1 MHRRTFVHSVPF
13 VATAAAF
20 AALVMVATGAQA
32 APAAA
37 GPEVATVVVQAGG
50 NGRSLELDGTVEPVR
65 QATVAAQ
72 VGGNVL
78 SLAVKAGDKVRS
90 AQVLARIDERSAAA
104 GLAQSDAGVTQ
115 ADTMLRQARTE
126 LNRTRELR
134 AQGYVSQAAQDNAET
149 QVKAAEAA
157 LAQAQAGRSQAA
169 LARNFTTVTAPFDGL
184 VLATHLDAGDLA
196 APGRP
201 VLTVYAPGAVRA
213 VVQVPASQAALAR
226 SAGKIEVQLPDG
238 QWVTPAKRVDLP
250 TADPVAQ
257 TVEWRL
263 DLSAADS
270 ARAMPGQAVRVRFG
284 GANAGANAGA
294 GASAS
299 AAAASGAKP
308 ASGSL
313 TVPAGALLRRGEL
326 IAVYVAQG
334 SQFVLRSVRPGSDAG
349 GNVEVLGG
357 LRAGERVAV
366 DAVKAGLAGARP
378 SGAQ

>member
-1 MHRRTFVHSVPF
+1 MQRRPFVHSVPF
-13 VATAAAF
+13 VATAAAL
-20 AALVMVATGAQA
+20 AALVLVASGVQA
-32 APAAA
+32 APAVA
-37 GPEVATVVVQAGG
+37 GPEVATVLVQAGG
-50 NGRSLELDGTVEPVR
+50 TGRSLDLDGTVEPVR

-78 SLAVKAGDKVRS
+78 ALAVKAGDKVRS
-90 AQVLARIDERSAAA
+90 GQVLARIDERSAAA
-104 GLAQSDAGVTQ
+104 GLAQSDAAVTQ

-157 LAQAQAGRSQAA
+157 LQQAQAGRSQAA

-238 QWVTPAKRVDLP
+238 QWVTPARRVDLP

-270 ARAMPGQAVRVRFG
+270 ARTLPGQAVRVRFG
-284 GANAGANAGA
+284 GETAGTP
-294 GASAS
+294 
-299 AAAASGAKP
+299 AAAGAKP
-308 ASGSL
+308 AGASL
-313 TVPAGALLRRGEL
+313 AVPAGALLRRGEL
-326 IAVYVAQG
+326 TAVYVAQG
-334 SQFVLRSVRPGSDAG
+334 SQFVLRAVRAGSESG
-349 GNVEVLGG
+349 QGVEVLGG
-357 LRAGERVAV
+357 LRAGERVAA

-378 SGAQ
+378 TGAAQ

>member
-1 MHRRTFVHSVPF
+1 MHRRTLVHSVPF
-13 VATAAAF
+13 VATAATL
-20 AALVMVATGAQA
+20 AALVLIATGAQA
-32 APAAA
+32 APAVA
-37 GPEVATVVVQAGG
+37 GPEVATVLVQPGG
-50 NGRSLELDGTVEPVR
+50 NGRALDLDGTVEPVR

-78 SLAVKAGDKVRS
+78 ALAVKAGDKVRS
-90 AQVLARIDERSAAA
+90 GQVLARIDERSAAA
-104 GLAQSDAGVTQ
+104 GLAQSDAAVTQ

-149 QVKAAEAA
+149 QVKAAEAT

-201 VLTVYAPGAVRA
+201 VLTVYTPGALRA

-270 ARAMPGQAVRVRFG
+270 ARALPGQAVRVRFG
-284 GANAGANAGA
+284 GATAGTP
-294 GASAS
+294 
-299 AAAASGAKP
+299 AAAGAKP
-308 ASGSL
+308 AGASL
-313 TVPAGALLRRGEL
+313 AVPAGALLRRGEL
-326 IAVYVAQG
+326 TAVYVAQG
-334 SQFVLRSVRPGSDAG
+334 SQFVLRAVRAG
-349 GNVEVLGG
+349 GETGQGIEVLGG
-357 LRAGERVAV
+357 LRAGERVAA

-378 SGAQ
+378 SGAAQSPAQ

>member
-1 MHRRTFVHSVPF
+1 MHRRTLVHSVPF
-13 VATAAAF
+13 VATAATL
-20 AALVMVATGAQA
+20 AALVLIATGAQA
-32 APAAA
+32 APAVA
-37 GPEVATVVVQAGG
+37 GPEVATVLVQPGG
-50 NGRSLELDGTVEPVR
+50 NGRALDLDGTVEPVR

-78 SLAVKAGDKVRS
+78 ALAVKAGDKVRS
-90 AQVLARIDERSAAA
+90 GQVLARIDERSAAA
-104 GLAQSDAGVTQ
+104 GLAQSDAAVTQ

-149 QVKAAEAA
+149 QVKAAEAT

-169 LARNFTTVTAPFDGL
+169 LARNFATVTAPFDGL

-201 VLTVYAPGAVRA
+201 VLTVYTPGALRA

-270 ARAMPGQAVRVRFG
+270 ARALPGQAVRVRFG
-284 GANAGANAGA
+284 GATAGTP
-294 GASAS
+294 
-299 AAAASGAKP
+299 AAAGAKP
-308 ASGSL
+308 AGASL
-313 TVPAGALLRRGEL
+313 AVPAGALLRRGEL
-326 IAVYVAQG
+326 TAVYVAQG
-334 SQFVLRSVRPGSDAG
+334 SQFVLRAVRAG
-349 GNVEVLGG
+349 GETGQGIEVLGG
-357 LRAGERVAV
+357 LRAGERVAA

-378 SGAQ
+378 SGAAQSPAQ

>member
-1 MHRRTFVHSVPF
+1 MRCRTLVHSVPF
-13 VATAAAF
+13 VATAATL
-20 AALVMVATGAQA
+20 AALVLVATGAQA

-50 NGRSLELDGTVEPVR
+50 NGRALALDGTVEPVR

-90 AQVLARIDERSAAA
+90 GQVLARIDERSAAA

-134 AQGYVSQAAQDNAET
+134 TQGYVSQAAQDNAET

-169 LARNFTTVTAPFDGL
+169 LARNFATVTAPFDGL

-238 QWVTPAKRVDLP
+238 QWVTPARRTDLP

-270 ARAMPGQAVRVRFG
+270 AGALPGQAVRVRFAG
-284 GANAGANAGA
+284 VAGA
-294 GASAS
+294 
-299 AAAASGAKP
+299 AAPAAKP
-308 ASGSL
+308 AAGSL

-326 IAVYVAQG
+326 TAVYVAQG
-334 SQFVLRSVRPGSDAG
+334 PQFVLRSVRPGSDVG

-378 SGAQ
+378 SGVAQSPAQ

>member
-1 MHRRTFVHSVPF
+1 MHRRTLVHSVPF
-13 VATAAAF
+13 VATAATL
-20 AALVMVATGAQA
+20 AALVLIATGAQA
-32 APAAA
+32 APAVA
-37 GPEVATVVVQAGG
+37 GPEVATVLVQPGG
-50 NGRSLELDGTVEPVR
+50 NGRALDLDGTVEPVR

-78 SLAVKAGDKVRS
+78 ALAVKAGDKVRS
-90 AQVLARIDERSAAA
+90 GQVLARIDERSAAA
-104 GLAQSDAGVTQ
+104 GLAQSDAAVTQ

-149 QVKAAEAA
+149 QVKAAEAT

-201 VLTVYAPGAVRA
+201 VLTVYTPGAVRA

-270 ARAMPGQAVRVRFG
+270 ARALPGQAVRVRFG
-284 GANAGANAGA
+284 GATAGTP
-294 GASAS
+294 
-299 AAAASGAKP
+299 AAAGAKP
-308 ASGSL
+308 AGASL
-313 TVPAGALLRRGEL
+313 AVPAGALLRRGEL
-326 IAVYVAQG
+326 TAVYVAQG
-334 SQFVLRSVRPGSDAG
+334 SQFVLRAVRAG
-349 GNVEVLGG
+349 GETGQGIEVLGG
-357 LRAGERVAV
+357 LRAGERVAA

-378 SGAQ
+378 SGAAQSPAQ

>member
-1 MHRRTFVHSVPF
+1 MRRRPFIHSVPF
-13 VATAAAF
+13 VATAATL
-20 AALVMVATGAQA
+20 AALVLVATGAQA
-32 APAAA
+32 APAAS
-37 GPEVATVVVQAGG
+37 GPEVATVRVQAGG
-50 NGRSLELDGTVEPVR
+50 NGRSLDLDGTVEPVR

-78 SLAVKAGDKVRS
+78 ALAVKAGDKVRS
-90 AQVLARIDERSAAA
+90 GQVLARIDERSAAA
-104 GLAQSDAGVTQ
+104 GLAQSDAAVTQ

-157 LAQAQAGRSQAA
+157 LQQAQAGRSQAA

-238 QWVTPAKRVDLP
+238 QWVTPARRVDLP

-270 ARAMPGQAVRVRFG
+270 ARTLPGQAVRVRFG
-284 GANAGANAGA
+284 GATAGTP
-294 GASAS
+294 
-299 AAAASGAKP
+299 AAAGAKP
-308 ASGSL
+308 AGASL
-313 TVPAGALLRRGEL
+313 AVPAGALLRRGEL
-326 IAVYVAQG
+326 TAVYVAQG
-334 SQFVLRSVRPGSDAG
+334 SQFVLRAVRAGSESG
-349 GNVEVLGG
+349 QGVEVLGG
-357 LRAGERVAV
+357 LRAGERVAA

-378 SGAQ
+378 TGAAQ

>member
-1 MHRRTFVHSVPF
+1 MHRRTLVHSVPF
-13 VATAAAF
+13 VATAATL
-20 AALVMVATGAQA
+20 AALVLIATGAQA
-32 APAAA
+32 APAVA
-37 GPEVATVVVQAGG
+37 GPEVATVLVQPGG
-50 NGRSLELDGTVEPVR
+50 NGRALDLDGTVEPVR

-78 SLAVKAGDKVRS
+78 ALAVKAGDKVRS
-90 AQVLARIDERSAAA
+90 GQVLARIDERSAAA
-104 GLAQSDAGVTQ
+104 GLAQSDAAVTQ

-149 QVKAAEAA
+149 QVKAAEAT

-201 VLTVYAPGAVRA
+201 VLTVYTPGAVRA

-270 ARAMPGQAVRVRFG
+270 ARALPGQAVRVRFG
-284 GANAGANAGA
+284 GATAGTP
-294 GASAS
+294 
-299 AAAASGAKP
+299 AAAGAKP
-308 ASGSL
+308 AGASL
-313 TVPAGALLRRGEL
+313 AVPAGALLRRGEL
-326 IAVYVAQG
+326 TAVYVAQG
-334 SQFVLRSVRPGSDAG
+334 SQFVLRAVRAG
-349 GNVEVLGG
+349 GETGQGIEVLGG
-357 LRAGERVAV
+357 LRAGERVAA

-378 SGAQ
+378 SGAAQSPEQ

>member
-1 MHRRTFVHSVPF
+1 MHRRIFVHSVPF
-13 VATAAAF
+13 VATAATL
-20 AALVMVATGAQA
+20 AALVLIATGAQA
-32 APAAA
+32 APAVA
-37 GPEVATVVVQAGG
+37 GPEVATVLVQPGG
-50 NGRSLELDGTVEPVR
+50 NGRALDLDGTVEPVR

-78 SLAVKAGDKVRS
+78 ALAVKAGDKVRS
-90 AQVLARIDERSAAA
+90 GQVLARIDERSAAA
-104 GLAQSDAGVTQ
+104 GLAQSDAAVTQ

-270 ARAMPGQAVRVRFG
+270 ARALPGQAVRVRFG
-284 GANAGANAGA
+284 GATAGTP
-294 GASAS
+294 
-299 AAAASGAKP
+299 AAAGAKP
-308 ASGSL
+308 AGASL
-313 TVPAGALLRRGEL
+313 AVPAGALLRRGEL
-326 IAVYVAQG
+326 TAVYVAQG
-334 SQFVLRSVRPGSDAG
+334 SQFVLRAVRAG
-349 GNVEVLGG
+349 GETGQGIEVLGG
-357 LRAGERVAV
+357 LRAGERVAA

-378 SGAQ
+378 SGAAQSPAQ